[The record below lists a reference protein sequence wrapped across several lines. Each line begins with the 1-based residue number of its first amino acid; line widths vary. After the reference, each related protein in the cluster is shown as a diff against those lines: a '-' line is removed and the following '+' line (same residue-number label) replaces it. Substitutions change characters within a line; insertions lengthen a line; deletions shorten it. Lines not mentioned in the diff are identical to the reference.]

1 MNIEELKKELHKLI
15 NTYRDR
21 VSGHADFGTLFFSAK
36 NDGADHTYHA
46 EYTFGVGNH
55 KFVLKRYY
63 NRIEEE
69 GDLTTELATSIDI
82 CLGGIEAWC
91 KYHDTVS

>member
-15 NTYRDR
+15 NTYGDH
-21 VSGHADFGTLFFSAK
+21 VSGRVDFGTMSFSAK

-69 GDLTTELATSIDI
+69 GDLTTELATSLGI

-91 KYHDTVS
+91 KYHHAES